1 LKKKKRILLFDSLLY
16 RAINN
21 QLLDTYQLKSLDAL
35 VEIDLMEHELHRRTS
50 DGRIQLKR
58 RKSEMIITGQERQE
72 TTIYDRVIRC
82 LGFKFDNSIWHPL
95 V

>member
-1 LKKKKRILLFDSLLY
+1 MFVY

-35 VEIDLMEHELHRRTS
+35 VEIDLMQHELFRRS
-50 DGRIQLKR
+50 IDGRIQLKR
-58 RKSEMIITGQERQE
+58 KESDRILSTQERQE
-72 TTIYDRVIRC
+72 TIIYDRVIRC

>member
-1 LKKKKRILLFDSLLY
+1 MYFN

-35 VEIDLMEHELHRRTS
+35 VEIDLMEHELSQRQI
-50 DGRIQLKR
+50 DGRFQLKR
-58 RKSEMIITGQERQE
+58 KKMETMNIYTQERQE

>member
-1 LKKKKRILLFDSLLY
+1 MHVY

-35 VEIDLMEHELHRRTS
+35 VEIDLMEYELVRS
-50 DGRIQLKR
+50 PVDNRIQLKL
-58 RKSEMIITGQERQE
+58 KVSDTAAYSEDRQE
-72 TTIYDRVIRC
+72 AITYDQVIRC
-82 LGFKFDNSIWHPL
+82 LGFKFDYSIWHPL

>member
-1 LKKKKRILLFDSLLY
+1 MFIY

-35 VEIDLMEHELHRRTS
+35 VEIDLLQHELSRRPN

-58 RKSEMIITGQERQE
+58 KKSDMMISAQERQE
-72 TTIYDRVIRC
+72 TAIYDLVIRC

-95 V
+95 VSIDFYS